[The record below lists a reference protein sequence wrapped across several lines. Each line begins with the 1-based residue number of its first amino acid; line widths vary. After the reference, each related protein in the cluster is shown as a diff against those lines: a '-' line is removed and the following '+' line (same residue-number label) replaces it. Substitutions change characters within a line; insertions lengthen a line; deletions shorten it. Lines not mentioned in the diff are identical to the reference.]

1 MAGALDGLVVV
12 DLTSHLSG
20 PYAAMMLADH
30 GADVLKIERPEAGD
44 DARRMPPFIEGESAP
59 FMVWNRN
66 KRSVELDLKSVE
78 GKARLLELVDGADI
92 LIENMRPGV
101 MDKLGLGYATL
112 SKRNP
117 RLIYAAISGFGQTGP
132 YASRGGFDLIA
143 QGMSGLISTNGPA
156 EGPPYRLP
164 IAISD
169 VAAGMFLA
177 FGILAA
183 VEVAPQVGTRT
194 DGRDVASGGGDL
206 VRRLRGRAL
215 LDASDATRQDRPDAP
230 WQCAV
235 SMPRGG

>member
-30 GADVLKIERPEAGD
+30 GADVLKIERPEGGD

-183 VEVAPQVGTRT
+183 VESRHKS
-194 DGRDVASGGGDL
+194 GRGQMVETS
-206 VRRLRGRAL
+206 L
-215 LDASDATRQDRPDAP
+215 LEAAISFGVYEAAHYSTHRHAARPDRPDAS
-230 WQCAV
+230 WQRAV
-235 SMPRGG
+235 SMPGGG

>member
-30 GADVLKIERPEAGD
+30 GADVLKIERPDTGD

-66 KRSVELDLKSVE
+66 KRSVVLDLKSVE
-78 GKARLLELVDGADI
+78 GKVKLLELVDGADI

-183 VEVAPQVGTRT
+183 VESRHKS
-194 DGRDVASGGGDL
+194 GRGQMVETSLLGGGDL
-206 VRRLRGRAL
+206 VWRLRGRAL
-215 LDASDATRQDRPDAP
+215 LDTSDAARQDRPDAP
-230 WQCAV
+230 WQRAV

>member
-1 MAGALDGLVVV
+1 
-12 DLTSHLSG
+12 
-20 PYAAMMLADH
+20 
-30 GADVLKIERPEAGD
+30 
-44 DARRMPPFIEGESAP
+44 
-59 FMVWNRN
+59 
-66 KRSVELDLKSVE
+66 
-78 GKARLLELVDGADI
+78 
-92 LIENMRPGV
+92 MRPGV
-101 MDKLGLGYATL
+101 MDKLGLGYQTL

-143 QGMSGLISTNGPA
+143 QGMSGLISANGPV

-183 VEVAPQVGTRT
+183 VESRHKS
-194 DGRDVASGGGDL
+194 GRGQMVETS
-206 VRRLRGRAL
+206 L
-215 LDASDATRQDRPDAP
+215 LEAAISFGVYEAAHYSTHRHAARQDRPDAP
-230 WQCAV
+230 WQRAV

>member
-44 DARRMPPFIEGESAP
+44 DARRMPPFIAGESAP

-101 MDKLGLGYATL
+101 MNKLGLGYSRKESLCCT
-112 SKRNP
+112 RIRDPNP
-117 RLIYAAISGFGQTGP
+117 KDGPGRSGPPDQKWP
-132 YASRGGFDLIA
+132 EPPRPAWPA
-143 QGMSGLISTNGPA
+143 QG
-156 EGPPYRLP
+156 RRRR
-164 IAISD
+164 
-169 VAAGMFLA
+169 
-177 FGILAA
+177 IL
-183 VEVAPQVGTRT
+183 
-194 DGRDVASGGGDL
+194 
-206 VRRLRGRAL
+206 
-215 LDASDATRQDRPDAP
+215 
-230 WQCAV
+230 
-235 SMPRGG
+235 